1 MNATL
6 SLREPLS
13 AGPARR
19 LSLWTGVM
27 LWARTLLVD
36 HAIFRVFFNTRY
48 RVSETLYRSS
58 HPLPFQLRMA
68 AAAGIRTVINLRGNC
83 PRISA
88 NQLEWNA
95 CERYGLQI
103 VHFPLRSRDAPTRA
117 ELLGLDA
124 LFRQCQDP
132 VLMHCKS
139 GADRAGIASAVFLLT
154 QEHCTPEQA
163 RRQLSFWRFG
173 HVRWAKTGILDHF
186 LDAYTQAHAASGIGF
201 IDWVSR
207 EYDRDAV
214 LNSYR
219 SKRWANWLV
228 DRVLHRE

>member
-1 MNATL
+1 MDA
-6 SLREPLS
+6 SLTFRHPLN

-19 LSLWTGVM
+19 LSVGSALRVW
-27 LWARTLLVD
+27 LSTLLVD
-36 HAIFRVFFNTRY
+36 HAIFRLFFNTRY
-48 RVSETLYRSS
+48 RVTDRLYRSS
-58 HPLPFQLRMA
+58 HPLPFQLRVA

-83 PRISA
+83 PRISS

-95 CERYGLQI
+95 CERYGLKI
-103 VHFPLRSRDAPTRA
+103 FHFPLRSRDAPRRD
-117 ELLGLDA
+117 ELLGLSA
-124 LFRQCQDP
+124 LFKQCADP

-154 QEHCTPEQA
+154 QEHCRPDQA

-186 LDAYTQAHAASGIGF
+186 LDAYAQAYAASGIGF
-201 IDWVSR
+201 IDWVST

-214 LNSYR
+214 LR
-219 SKRWANWLV
+219 SFRSRRWANWLV
-228 DRVLHRE
+228 DRVLNRE

>member
-1 MNATL
+1 MDTSLTL
-6 SLREPLS
+6 RPPLD

-19 LSLWTGVM
+19 LSVGAALQVW
-27 LWARTLLVD
+27 LHTLLVD
-36 HAIFRVFFNTRY
+36 HAIFRLFFNTRY
-48 RVSETLYRSS
+48 RVTERLYRSS
-58 HPLPFQLRMA
+58 HPLPYQLRFA
-68 AAAGIRTVINLRGNC
+68 AAAGIRTVISLRGNC
-83 PRISA
+83 PRIGA

-95 CERYGLQI
+95 CERYGLKI
-103 VHFPLRSRDAPTRA
+103 VHFPLRSRDAPRRD
-117 ELLGLDA
+117 ELLGLSA
-124 LFRQCQDP
+124 LFGQCADP

-186 LDAYTQAHAASGIGF
+186 LDAYAQAHAASGISF
-201 IDWVSR
+201 IDWVST

-214 LNSYR
+214 LR
-219 SKRWANWLV
+219 SFRSRRWANWLV

>member
-1 MNATL
+1 MNSTL
-6 SLREPLS
+6 TVRPPLE
-13 AGPARR
+13 AGPARC
-19 LSLWTGVM
+19 LSAWSAMVIWLHS
-27 LWARTLLVD
+27 LFVD
-36 HAIFRVFFNTRY
+36 HAIFRVFYNTRY
-48 RVSETLYRSS
+48 RVTDRLYRSS
-58 HPLPFQLRMA
+58 HPLPFQLRFA

-95 CERYGLQI
+95 CERYGLKV

-117 ELLGLDA
+117 ELLGLNA
-124 LFRQCQDP
+124 LFSECAEP

-154 QEHCTPEQA
+154 QEHCLPEQA

-186 LDAYTQAHAASGIGF
+186 LDAYAQAHAASGIGF
-201 IDWVSR
+201 IDWVSSV
-207 EYDRDAV
+207 YDREAV
-214 LNSYR
+214 LR
-219 SKRWANWLV
+219 SFKSRRWANWLV
-228 DRVLHRE
+228 DSILHRE